1 MSLFVTIAQQMNISL
16 NVENI
21 DMLSISVDTKLFLFE
36 ATKEVL
42 QEILVD
48 LEMDHHEALEIP
60 QDGEIEVSLHL
71 LDEVSE
77 VEEPLGENGEVLEA
91 TGEVIV
97 DTALIINDQL
107 VTMDIARLN
116 RESIVIIFA
125 ERTSALESTSGL
137 MGLIS

>member
-1 MSLFVTIAQQMNISL
+1 M
-16 NVENI
+16 
-21 DMLSISVDTKLFLFE
+21 
-36 ATKEVL
+36 
-42 QEILVD
+42 ILGD